1 MGKQSKQAAYEQAK
15 DRAVKAGICVADIV
29 KIVKYD
35 EDKMIVDV
43 QPLTKYPDE
52 EKFKK
57 SHRYYLYLWLWFM
70 AEVLSSVLCIS
81 QET

>member
-43 QPLTKYPDE
+43 QPLTKY
-52 EKFKK
+52 
-57 SHRYYLYLWLWFM
+57 LYLWLWFM

>member
-52 EKFKK
+52 EKFEKK
-57 SHRYYLYLWLWFM
+57 PQ
-70 AEVLSSVLCIS
+70 VLSVPVALVDSVA
-81 QET
+81 